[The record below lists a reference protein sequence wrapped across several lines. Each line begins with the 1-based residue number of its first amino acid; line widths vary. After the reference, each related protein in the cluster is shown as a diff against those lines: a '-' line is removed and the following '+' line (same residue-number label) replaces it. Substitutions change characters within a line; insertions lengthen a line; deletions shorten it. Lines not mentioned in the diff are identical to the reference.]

1 MSDTDNKQNDN
12 NEEQKQITIHHY
24 NPTFDLCGR
33 LDKEGLFFYFFR
45 KWTQSLAHNKNTYE
59 ASQEATKLFDALE
72 KNENLT
78 EEDKLKLFDQ
88 LWGSLETLRCT
99 HLNYAKGLKRK
110 QKKWAQYAERLGKD
124 SHRKYWEETSGPK
137 D

>member
-1 MSDTDNKQNDN
+1 MNNNNNTDNDQNEKLQVN
-12 NEEQKQITIHHY
+12 IHHY
-24 NPTFDLCGR
+24 NPTYDLCGR

-45 KWTQSLAHNKNTYE
+45 KWTQSLTHNKNTLE
-59 ASQEATKLFDALE
+59 ASKEATKLFDAIE

-99 HLNYAKGLKRK
+99 HKDYAKGLKRR
-110 QKKWAQYAERLGKD
+110 QKKWYEYAERLGKD
-124 SHRKYWEETSGPK
+124 SHRKYWEETSSPK